1 MTQNTMTQTPEI
13 ELRADWDKT
22 VDFLIKKWDSVC
34 ETIAPEIIGK
44 SEDEMRKILKK
55 VTTDVWNTSMDYFIR
70 EHSKTMRKLLKI

>member
-1 MTQNTMTQTPEI
+1 MTQNTIKT
-13 ELRADWDKT
+13 DWDKT

>member
-1 MTQNTMTQTPEI
+1 MTQNTIKT
-13 ELRADWDKT
+13 DWDKT

-44 SEDEMRKILKK
+44 SEDEMRTILKK
-55 VTTDVWNTSMDYFIR
+55 VTTDVLNTSMDYFIR

>member
-1 MTQNTMTQTPEI
+1 MTQNTIKT
-13 ELRADWDKT
+13 DWDKT

-44 SEDEMRKILKK
+44 SEDEMRTILKK

-70 EHSKTMRKLLKI
+70 EHSKTLRKLLKI

>member
-1 MTQNTMTQTPEI
+1 MTQNTIKT
-13 ELRADWDKT
+13 DWDKT

-44 SEDEMRKILKK
+44 SEDEMRTILKK